1 MKIDFIPLLIGL
13 MLCPIAAVMAFLITY
28 DEYSRHYT
36 DKKKPLKLAFEAAI
50 ITFIVFGILSLFVS
64 LFI

>member
-50 ITFIVFGILSLFVS
+50 ITFIVFGMLSLFVS